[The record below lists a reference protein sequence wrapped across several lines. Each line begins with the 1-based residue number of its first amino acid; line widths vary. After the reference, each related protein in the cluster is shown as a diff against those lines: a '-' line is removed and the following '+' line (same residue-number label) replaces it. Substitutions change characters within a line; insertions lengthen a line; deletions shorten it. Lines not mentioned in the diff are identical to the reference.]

1 MPPEKVRTMWV
12 GAIGQLELLQQ
23 FVGAPL
29 AFARALPEVGA
40 VERQDLARRE
50 RKIQVGTLRHHAD
63 QPLGLHLLAATRRT
77 RR

>member
-1 MPPEKVRTMWV
+1 MPPEKRAHHVR
-12 GAIGQLELLQQ
+12 GAVGQLELLQQ

-40 VERQDLARRE
+40 VESQDLARRE
-50 RKIQVGTLRHHAD
+50 REIQVGPLRHHAD
-63 QPLGLHLLAATRRT
+63 QPLGLHLLAATRRS